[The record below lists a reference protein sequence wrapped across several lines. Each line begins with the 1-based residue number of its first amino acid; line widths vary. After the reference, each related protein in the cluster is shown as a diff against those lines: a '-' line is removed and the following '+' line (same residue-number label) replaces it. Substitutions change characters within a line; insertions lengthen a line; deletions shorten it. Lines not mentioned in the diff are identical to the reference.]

1 MGQNEKCYEGLG
13 LYEKNILESSSPM
26 ESMFRNKRFMLDE
39 MLQILP
45 KKLHDMKNKNMTGL
59 Q

>member
-1 MGQNEKCYEGLG
+1 MRVRVCKK
-13 LYEKNILESSSPM
+13 KNIPSLV

-45 KKLHDMKNKNMTGL
+45 KKLRDVKKKNLTGF